1 MAPKIDAARLWRSIL
16 ETALIGATENGGV
29 RRLALSDEDRRI
41 REWFFETASALGCDV
56 RVDRVG
62 NVFARRPGRRNDLP
76 PIAMGGHFDT
86 QLTSGRFDGAVGVL
100 AGLEIL
106 RCLAEESIETQH
118 PIELIDWTNEQ
129 GARFSPG
136 LLGSAVF
143 AGELDLQGALE
154 QRDAA
159 GRRVDDELGRI
170 GYRGNS
176 PCHGQALAAYV
187 ELHVEHEPVTV
198 PVTVP
203 KDQGATIAV
212 VGDAQNRRWFGLE
225 IDGTAAPGETAQRA
239 LGAHHAAVHIAKIAP
254 AATIYIPCEPGS
266 SRNETERVKPQHIAA
281 GAEVLLRSV
290 LARDAADR
298 RSVEAT
304 A

>member
-1 MAPKIDAARLWRSIL
+1 MEPKIDAARLWRSIL
-16 ETALIGATENGGV
+16 ETAWIGATESGGLC
-29 RRLALSDEDRRI
+29 RLALSDEDRRI
-41 REWFFETASALGCDV
+41 REWFFETASTLGCDV

-62 NVFARRPGRRNDLP
+62 NLFARRPGRRNDLP

-118 PIELIDWTNEQ
+118 PIEVIDWTNEQ
-129 GARFSPG
+129 AARFAPG

-143 AGELDLQGALE
+143 AGELDVQVALE
-154 QRDAA
+154 RRDAA

-187 ELHVEHEPVTV
+187 ELHIEHEPV
-198 PVTVP
+198 PE
-203 KDQGATIAV
+203 DHGATIAV
-212 VGDAQNRRWFGLE
+212 VGDDRTDTGSVSKSTARR
-225 IDGTAAPGETAQRA
+225 
-239 LGAHHAAVHIAKIAP
+239 
-254 AATIYIPCEPGS
+254 
-266 SRNETERVKPQHIAA
+266 
-281 GAEVLLRSV
+281 LRGK
-290 LARDAADR
+290 
-298 RSVEAT
+298 
-304 A
+304 